1 MLYIEIWQSVNL
13 LMKIKPSTC
22 GFTKSANIKIT
33 IDSHVNLSIVIIV
46 RGAKGTSPRPTSR
59 ILRDSE
65 RLVTMAN
72 TLTYAVA
79 LDIIMAFAKE
89 HDFDNEEVM
98 NKLTTLRNQKATKA
112 GAGKKSDARKKNE
125 VLAQSV
131 IDTMLAK
138 DASEIRA
145 GWVKDNVDGI
155 NTPAKATAVLN
166 VAVDMGLL
174 TRNVIAK
181 SATRNEYV
189 YTIPTE

>member
-1 MLYIEIWQSVNL
+1 
-13 LMKIKPSTC
+13 
-22 GFTKSANIKIT
+22 
-33 IDSHVNLSIVIIV
+33 
-46 RGAKGTSPRPTSR
+46 
-59 ILRDSE
+59 
-65 RLVTMAN
+65 MAN

-89 HDFDNEEVM
+89 HDFNNEEVM
-98 NKLTTLRNQKATKA
+98 NKLATLRNQKAAKA

-125 VLAQSV
+125 VLAQNV

-189 YTIPTE
+189 YTIPTEQSMELRGSPQKPHIITLGQ